1 MNPAWKQPISPCKI
15 AASRWDTDQTMQK
28 QEQKAKQEATEA
40 EKVVWLRL
48 GYQKLDFGRKVF
60 IKKKKPKK
68 TFTKIRQGSIYLCP

>member
-1 MNPAWKQPISPCKI
+1 MNPAWKQSISPCKI